1 MSDPLTCDNRKD
13 LREWAGVR
21 DKKRERN
28 AHKHTQKLDK
38 ISKIQKNT
46 WVRLR
51 FHSQEPIELTLPIN
65 IFTYYLI
72 GLLLLARLKIHSR
85 ISTIFLSVHSR
96 FVFDANFCISK
107 KKNKNEI
114 ARIISQLP
122 TNKQRINQIIMSR
135 LFTCN

>member
-21 DKKRERN
+21 VTQRQIEIERERN

-38 ISKIQKNT
+38 ISKIPREKNT
-46 WVRLR
+46 HLDMWVRLR

-72 GLLLLARLKIHSR
+72 GLLLLARLSK
-85 ISTIFLSVHSR
+85 STREFLQFSYLSTADS
-96 FVFDANFCISK
+96 FSM
-107 KKNKNEI
+107 
-114 ARIISQLP
+114 
-122 TNKQRINQIIMSR
+122 QIIASQQK
-135 LFTCN
+135 